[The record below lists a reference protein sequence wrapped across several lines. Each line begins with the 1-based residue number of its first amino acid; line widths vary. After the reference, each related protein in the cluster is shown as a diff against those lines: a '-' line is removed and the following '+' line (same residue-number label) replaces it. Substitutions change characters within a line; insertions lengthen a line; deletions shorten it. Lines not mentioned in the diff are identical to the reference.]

1 MNNALLKDN
10 LAAKSSGFSDA
21 EGVFKV
27 RSYSWIM
34 FIFPRFFVC
43 YSRWSGCN
51 ESKE

>member
-10 LAAKSSGFSDA
+10 LAARAVDSQ
-21 EGVFKV
+21 GVFKV